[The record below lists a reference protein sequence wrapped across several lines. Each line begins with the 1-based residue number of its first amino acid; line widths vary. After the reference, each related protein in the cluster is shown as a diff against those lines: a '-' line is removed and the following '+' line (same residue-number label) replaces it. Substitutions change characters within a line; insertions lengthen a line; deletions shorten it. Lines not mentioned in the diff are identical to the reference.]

1 MTGKTFRLFVS
12 STFSDLKE
20 ERNALQ
26 EKVFPRLRELCLK
39 HGCRFQAVD
48 LRWGVREEAGLD
60 QQTMK
65 ICLGE
70 IERCRKITPRP
81 NFIVLLGDR
90 YGWRPSPP
98 DIPAEEFESLEKAVA
113 GAEEKALLWQWYRRD
128 DNAVPPVYSL
138 QPRRVDVGA
147 NAGDEDRRRAMDEEA
162 RRWSEVEGR
171 LRAILK
177 AAVAGIDLSES
188 RKAKYLASATEQE
201 IEAGAMKVADA
212 EKHVFCFFRNIEGLP
227 ADDTAGVFADL
238 DGHGAADG
246 EARLRLAAL
255 KDKLRS
261 RLGANVHEY
270 RAEWRQA
277 AVSTDHLEALAEDVW
292 RALSEAILAE
302 IPRLG
307 EADVWAKEIADHEAF
322 GRARAKS
329 FFGREAYLQSIAA
342 SLKEDTQ
349 GPLALFGAS
358 GSGKSALLAR
368 AIEQARRDHP
378 RAAIISRF
386 IGATPASSD
395 IRPLL
400 EGLCR
405 QITRAC
411 GGDESNV
418 PSEYKELSEDFPKR
432 LALAKAEKPLIV
444 FLDALDQL
452 SDNYNARNLL
462 WLPASLP
469 ENVHFVV
476 STAPADCAETLKK
489 KIGPAGGIDLLPMP
503 PAEGRLI
510 LEAWLK
516 SAGRT
521 LQPRQMK
528 EVLDKFAMNGLP
540 LYLKLAFEEARSWP
554 STGAKVELAPDVTG
568 IIEQLFSRLSAESH
582 HGRILV
588 SRSLAYLRAAKNGLS
603 EDEIIDLL
611 SRDEDVFGDFQNRA
625 FFRPPEQRLPVVVWS
640 RFFFDMEPYL
650 HERSADG
657 ASLLAFFHRQMGE
670 AAEASFLAGEDK
682 NATHAKLAAYFAAQ
696 PLFSAGDDRKTPNL
710 RKLSEL
716 PFQQAYGALWDDL
729 YKTLTDFEFLEAKCT
744 YSGLIHAAEGAR
756 KSKVYGGVYELI
768 EDYRRALA
776 DFPADQPEAGL
787 GGV

>member
-1 MTGKTFRLFVS
+1 MSGKTFRLFVS

-70 IERCRKITPRP
+70 IERCRKVTPRP

-90 YGWRPSPP
+90 YGWRPLPP
-98 DIPAEEFESLEKAVA
+98 DIPAEEFDRLEKAVA
-113 GAEEKALLWQWYRRD
+113 GAEEKALLRKWYLRD
-128 DNAVPPVYSL
+128 GNAVPPVYGL
-138 QPRRVDVGA
+138 QPRRIEVGED
-147 NAGDEDRRRAMDEEA
+147 AGDEDRRRAMDEEA
-162 RRWSEVEGR
+162 RRWSDVEGR

-177 AAVAGIDLSES
+177 AAAAQLDLSES
-188 RKAKYLASATEQE
+188 QKAKYLASATEQE
-201 IEAGAMKVADA
+201 IESGAMKVADA
-212 EKHVFCFFRNIEGLP
+212 EEHVFCFFRNIEGLP
-227 ADDTAGVFADL
+227 ADDGAGVFADL
-238 DGHGAADG
+238 DGRGAVDD
-246 EARLRLAAL
+246 EARRRLAVL
-255 KDKLRS
+255 KDRLRA
-261 RLGANVHEY
+261 RLGTNVHEY
-270 RAEWRQA
+270 RAEWRHA
-277 AVSTDHLEALAEDVW
+277 AVSTDHLDALAEDVW

-302 IPRLG
+302 IPRL
-307 EADVWAKEIADHEAF
+307 EDADVLAKEIADHEAF
-322 GRARAKS
+322 GRARAMS
-329 FFGREAYLQSIAA
+329 FFGREAYLQSIAKTLNEEA
-342 SLKEDTQ
+342 Q

-358 GSGKSALLAR
+358 GSGKSALLAK

-378 RAAIISRF
+378 QAAIISRF
-386 IGATPASSD
+386 IGATPSSSD

-405 QITRAC
+405 QITRAY
-411 GGDESNV
+411 GGDESTV

-432 LALAKAEKPLIV
+432 LAQAKAEKPLIV

-462 WLPASLP
+462 WLPASMP
-469 ENVHFVV
+469 ENAHIVV
-476 STAPADCAETLKK
+476 STAPADCWEALKK
-489 KIGPAGGIDLLPMP
+489 KIDPAGRIDLQPMA
-503 PAEGRLI
+503 PAEGSLI

-516 SAGRT
+516 GAGRT
-521 LQPRQMK
+521 LQPHQIG
-528 EVLDKFAMNGLP
+528 EVLDKFALNGLP
-540 LYLKLAFEEARSWP
+540 LYLKLAFEEARNWP
-554 STGAKVELAPDVTG
+554 STSAKVELAPEVTG
-568 IIEQLFSRLSAESH
+568 IIAQLFSRLSAESN

-588 SRSLAYLRAAKNGLS
+588 SRGLAYLRAAKNGLS

-611 SRDEDVFGDFQNRA
+611 SQDEDVFGDFQKRS
-625 FFRPPEQRLPVVVWS
+625 FFKPPEQRLPVVIWS

-650 HERSADG
+650 NERSADG
-657 ASLLAFFHRQMGE
+657 ASLLGFFHRQMGE

-682 NATHAKLAAYFAAQ
+682 SAIHAKLGAYFADQ
-696 PLFSAGDDRKTPNL
+696 PLFIAGDDPKTANL

-716 PFQQAYGALWDDL
+716 PFQQAYGGLWDDL

-744 YSGLIHAAEGAR
+744 YSGLIHETEGAKGR
-756 KSKVYGGVYELI
+756 KVYGGVYELI

-776 DFPADQPEAGL
+776 EFPADRP
-787 GGV
+787 